1 MSKPNGDDEIITI
14 NVGGR
19 HFTTFKVLKFFIQ
32 KFLLQSSQ
40 IFFFQSTLLRFS
52 HSILARMISG
62 SIPMRKDR
70 EGRIF
75 LDRDPNIFSFVL
87 EYLRSSKVRV

>member
-1 MSKPNGDDEIITI
+1 MF
-14 NVGGR
+14 NVN
-19 HFTTFKVLKFFIQ
+19 FK
-32 KFLLQSSQ
+32 
-40 IFFFQSTLLRFS
+40 STLLRFS

-75 LDRDPNIFSFVL
+75 LDRDPNIFGFVL
-87 EYLRSSKVRV
+87 EYLRSSKVRFNSVYASFLHIIISLKNNVMHDYIIHYYVIDKIML